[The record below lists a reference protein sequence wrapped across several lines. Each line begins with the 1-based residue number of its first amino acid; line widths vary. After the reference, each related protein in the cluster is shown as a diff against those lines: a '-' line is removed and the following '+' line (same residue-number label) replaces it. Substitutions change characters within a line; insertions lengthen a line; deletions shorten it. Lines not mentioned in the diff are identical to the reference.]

1 MGMKERGKRKGCT
14 GSNEEKEK
22 GGELGNEL
30 NVGYVT
36 VCVLYCENAL
46 LATI

>member
-1 MGMKERGKRKGCT
+1 MGMKERGKIKGCT

-22 GGELGNEL
+22 GGELGKEL
-30 NVGYVT
+30 NIGYVSI
-36 VCVLYCENAL
+36 LYCENAL